1 MSQDQQFIFI
11 MLLAIVLVSCFAT
24 REGFDNFANN
34 KHFDNMTLNRAGN
47 QNSLYTNVAPINMNT
62 NCSNFDN
69 KSNCNLSAII
79 LFNIDREHNT
89 FLKRHVQLYQHPDVT
104 TLNDLKVD
112 PLFGANVTFGGKNH
126 DIVTSSPL
134 NGEISLWYF

>member
-47 QNSLYTNVAPINMNT
+47 QNSLYTNQPYHYQGHGIDLNKTHPGTIDLT
-62 NCSNFDN
+62 NG
-69 KSNCNLSAII
+69 
-79 LFNIDREHNT
+79 
-89 FLKRHVQLYQHPDVT
+89 T
-104 TLNDLKVD
+104 TLDGTKNTSNSMFMYSNNKCSVDCCPSTKSCDKGCVCETAQQNDFLSRR
-112 PLFGANVTFGGKNH
+112 GNNAT
-126 DIVTSSPL
+126 
-134 NGEISLWYF
+134 